1 MTDYGTPPPAPSA
14 AGHYSSAPAPAG
26 GGMMAPTGPSL
37 AGWPLRVAGYLIDGF
52 LPAIPAG
59 IIIAIGMAMGASG
72 ATTDPATGAMTGGN
86 PLGFVIAGIGY
97 LGLFVFQ
104 VWNRWIKGGK
114 GQTIG
119 RKMVG
124 ITLLGEETGRPIGT
138 GMAFVRDLAH
148 VLDSLPFYIGW
159 LWPLWDSKR
168 QTFADKVVKTVVV
181 SAK

>member
-26 GGMMAPTGPSL
+26 GGTMAPTGPSL
-37 AGWPLRVAGYLIDGF
+37 AGWPLRAAGYLIDGF

-72 ATTDPATGAMTGGN
+72 ATTDPATGAMSGAN

-124 ITLLGEETGRPIGT
+124 ITLVGEETGQPIGT

-148 VLDSLPFYIGW
+148 VLDSLPFYVGW